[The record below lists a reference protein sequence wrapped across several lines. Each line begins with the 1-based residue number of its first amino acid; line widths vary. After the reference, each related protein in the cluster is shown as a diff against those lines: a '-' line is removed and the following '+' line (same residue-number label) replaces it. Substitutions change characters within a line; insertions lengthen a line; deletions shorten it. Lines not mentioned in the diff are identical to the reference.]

1 MSGTEACESAV
12 KLARHETGR
21 QNVIVF
27 RGGFHGRSLGALA
40 MTSSKTAYGV
50 GYGPLPSGFH
60 HTPFPTCV
68 HCTCAGKAGAHSPG
82 AAEAAGTTFTCCGF
96 AMDSLQQLLKEVSDP
111 KDTAAIMLEPI
122 LGEGGYIAPPPGF
135 MRELRALCDKHGM
148 LLIAD
153 EVQSGVGRT
162 GKFWAMEHEGVVPD
176 ITVFAKGIASGIP
189 LSGIATRG
197 DMMRKSPPGSMG
209 GTYGANA
216 VAAAAAVATI
226 DAIVEEGMLA
236 NAAARG
242 AQLQAGLR
250 RLAAKHP
257 EHTLDVR
264 GRGCMVGWEFN
275 MPAGSG
281 FAGHVTAC
289 AMEEGAL
296 LLTSVRRCACV
307 WLAPAVVCRRR
318 IAAVVAAAWR
328 RCRPLLLHPL
338 RVERHL
344 FAAHLSLPASTLF
357 LTCCL
362 PSHHVHCTVPAAA
375 RPLRSTAIP
384 SSSSPLPR
392 PSPAIPSSL
401 SPLPHP
407 SVQGWRETIRFIPP
421 LVISEEE
428 MSTAIGMVERAL
440 DKAVATWKGPAPMP
454 RRPSA

>member
-1 MSGTEACESAV
+1 VPRSPKGNDIVVDTAKGCWITSIEGKKYLDLQTGIGVANTGHCHPKVVAAIQEQAAKGIHLQQNCTISKPVVALLERLDKVTPPEVSRFFFNGERGGRARATSVLSPCNYSTSVFSSTAPCSACRTAPPPDPLHWPTPLCPAAVSGTEACESAV

-60 HTPFPTCV
+60 HTAFPTCV

-96 AMDSLQQLLKEVSDP
+96 AMESLQQLLKEVSDP

-296 LLTSVRRCACV
+296 LLTSVR
-307 WLAPAVVCRRR
+307 
-318 IAAVVAAAWR
+318 
-328 RCRPLLLHPL
+328 
-338 RVERHL
+338 
-344 FAAHLSLPASTLF
+344 S
-357 LTCCL
+357 
-362 PSHHVHCTVPAAA
+362 
-375 RPLRSTAIP
+375 
-384 SSSSPLPR
+384 
-392 PSPAIPSSL
+392 
-401 SPLPHP
+401 
-407 SVQGWRETIRFIPP
+407 
-421 LVISEEE
+421 
-428 MSTAIGMVERAL
+428 
-440 DKAVATWKGPAPMP
+440 
-454 RRPSA
+454 

>member
-1 MSGTEACESAV
+1 V

-82 AAEAAGTTFTCCGF
+82 AAEAAGKTFTCCGF
-96 AMDSLQQLLKEVSDP
+96 ATESLQQLLKEVSDP

-242 AQLQAGLR
+242 AQLQAALR

-296 LLTSVRRCACV
+296 LLTSVRRCGRCSCRLWPLHALLSPQCTL
-307 WLAPAVVCRRR
+307 LAASLLRRGGLFVAFLFGLVLDAALLPTQLSR
-318 IAAVVAAAWR
+318 AAVCLT
-328 RCRPLLLHPL
+328 RCMPSRIRSAP
-338 RVERHL
+338 
-344 FAAHLSLPASTLF
+344 SLPSTL
-357 LTCCL
+357 
-362 PSHHVHCTVPAAA
+362 SRHA
-375 RPLRSTAIP
+375 R
-384 SSSSPLPR
+384 
-392 PSPAIPSSL
+392 
-401 SPLPHP
+401 LPHSP
-407 SVQGWRETIRFIPP
+407 SRGHPC
-421 LVISEEE
+421 
-428 MSTAIGMVERAL
+428 RAG
-440 DKAVATWKGPAPMP
+440 A
-454 RRPSA
+454 RRSDSSRRW